1 MASERTQVC
10 GIGMVGSFG
19 TTPADLFARRAAGSP
34 RLTPTRVRRAGG
46 TFELPVHAADLS
58 RLLEF
63 IPKRSIR
70 RIDRLSGL
78 SLLAA
83 HLALQDAGLPL
94 VGERTGLV
102 LATGYGASHSTGE
115 FLDSIIDGA
124 DLGASPTAFAG
135 SVHCSAASQVSIGLG
150 IRGPTLTVTQFELSC
165 GEALRVAC
173 RWLASGRVDTVLA
186 GAADEYSDTVGS
198 CWQRLTAG
206 LFPATAEAAPAP
218 GEGAAFLVLQR
229 APADGPAAA
238 GIGSVATGAR
248 WAPAAT
254 WQPGIVVLGD
264 DGLPCQQS
272 QYEQAVP
279 AGLTTACLTPFYGV
293 FPASQML
300 DVAAVLAAWRAGD
313 TKSLPGLGR
322 PAAAAP
328 GDGPNPTSAA
338 CLKFDLDGRY
348 SLIEPTFC

>member
-1 MASERTQVC
+1 MTTEPTRVC
-10 GIGMVGSFG
+10 GMGMVGSFG
-19 TTPADLFARRAAGSP
+19 TTPAELFARVAAGCP
-34 RLTPTRVRRAGG
+34 RLTPVVVRRAGAAS
-46 TFELPVHAADLS
+46 ELPIHAADLS

-63 IPKRSIR
+63 VPKRNIR

-83 HLALQDAGLPL
+83 HLALQDAGVTL
-94 VGERTGLV
+94 VPERTGLV
-102 LATGYGASHSTGE
+102 LATGYGASRSTAE
-115 FLDSIIDGA
+115 FLDSIIDGT

-186 GAADEYSDTVGS
+186 GAADEVSDTVAS
-198 CWQRLTAG
+198 CWQRLTEG
-206 LFPATAEAAPAP
+206 LLPPTPAAPAP

-229 APADGPAAA
+229 AGAA
-238 GIGSVATGAR
+238 GPPVPGIGAIATGAA
-248 WAPAAT
+248 WAPAADWRPAT
-254 WQPGIVVLGD
+254 VVLGD
-264 DGLPCQQS
+264 DRLPCQRSLYQ
-272 QYEQAVP
+272 QALP
-279 AGLTTACLTPFYGV
+279 AGVSSICLTPFYGV

-300 DVAAVLAAWRAGD
+300 DVAAVLAAWRAD
-313 TKSLPGLGR
+313 AMELPPGWRR
-322 PAAAAP
+322 PPATAL
-328 GDGPNPTSAA
+328 GDGAAQPAAA

-348 SLIEPTFC
+348 SLVQPAFC